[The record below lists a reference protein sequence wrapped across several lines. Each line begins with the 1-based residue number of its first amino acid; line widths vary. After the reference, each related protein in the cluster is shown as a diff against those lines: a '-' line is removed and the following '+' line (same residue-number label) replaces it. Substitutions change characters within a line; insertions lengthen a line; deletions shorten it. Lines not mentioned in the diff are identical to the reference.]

1 MPPHDESFRRFGVR
15 GRLRIRFFLI
25 VACLGVLSS
34 PRLPAEVLQV
44 TGGDVVSTI
53 GPRSFEA
60 ALVSG
65 TSAEGTRSRYTAT
78 GPLTLTDTGASIR
91 ANDSG
96 EVFLNGGATAAGYG
110 DIYEGGSL
118 TLNSAATFDG
128 GLFVYAGGTL
138 TIGAAGSAISPGQL
152 YLDGPGSFTRAVGGT
167 YSAGSLWMAGGATAS
182 FTADDTVTA
191 DLLLDTGATLDL
203 ASPLALTG
211 QAYLNSGAT
220 LTRTTATLSATTMNV
235 SSATFASI
243 AGDSL
248 DSVVVSFGG
257 QFTNSAALTLSTLS
271 VSGDDGLG
279 TASAAATGAALSIA
293 DAGIVT
299 VGGGGML
306 DLSHPTTGGGTTS
319 LLASN
324 AGTTVR
330 VATNVS
336 GFGSVIVDTG
346 AVLELD
352 SGDLSATSLTL
363 SGSDSFVRSGGTY
376 TVDTLQLSDGAIV
389 GYGMSDTIAD
399 GVVVGADS
407 VLGLARNLSVTGS
420 LVVTDGGRIVRTNE
434 TIAAP
439 VVTVSATSNLPL
451 LSGDTIDSLT
461 LLTAGQVASPAALR
475 LTALSID
482 DPGSVLDLTA
492 FDGIEGDLRYS
503 LRVYG
508 DVQTTLAS
516 YLADGRLTLGASPK
530 TPGVLY
536 DFASYGNFTYVG
548 YVVAVPEPSTLVF
561 GFCSLAAIPFL
572 RRRR

>member
-15 GRLRIRFFLI
+15 GRLRIGFFLI

-96 EVFLNGGATAAGYG
+96 EVFLNGNATAAGYG

-152 YLDGPGSFTRAVGGT
+152 YLDSPGSFTRAVGGT
-167 YSAGSLWMAGGATAS
+167 YAAGSLWMSGGATAS

-235 SSATFASI
+235 SSASFASI

-248 DSVVVSFGG
+248 DSVIVSLGG
-257 QFTNSAALTLSTLS
+257 QFTNSAALSLSNLS

-299 VGGGGML
+299 VGGGGTL
-306 DLSHPTTGGGTTS
+306 DLSHPTTGGGTAA

-330 VATNVS
+330 VATTVS

-420 LVVTDGGRIVRTNE
+420 LVVTEGGRIVRTNE

-461 LLTAGQVASPAALR
+461 LLTAGQAAAPAALR
-475 LTALSID
+475 LSALSID
-482 DPGSVLDLTA
+482 DPGSVLDLAT

-508 DVQTTLAS
+508 DVQATLTS
-516 YLADGRLTLGASPK
+516 YLADGRITLGPSPE

-536 DFASYGNFTYVG
+536 DFAAYGNFTYVG

-572 RRRR
+572 RRRC

>member
-1 MPPHDESFRRFGVR
+1 
-15 GRLRIRFFLI
+15 
-25 VACLGVLSS
+25 
-34 PRLPAEVLQV
+34 
-44 TGGDVVSTI
+44 
-53 GPRSFEA
+53 
-60 ALVSG
+60 
-65 TSAEGTRSRYTAT
+65 
-78 GPLTLTDTGASIR
+78 
-91 ANDSG
+91 
-96 EVFLNGGATAAGYG
+96 
-110 DIYEGGSL
+110 
-118 TLNSAATFDG
+118 
-128 GLFVYAGGTL
+128 
-138 TIGAAGSAISPGQL
+138 
-152 YLDGPGSFTRAVGGT
+152 
-167 YSAGSLWMAGGATAS
+167 
-182 FTADDTVTA
+182 
-191 DLLLDTGATLDL
+191 
-203 ASPLALTG
+203 
-211 QAYLNSGAT
+211 
-220 LTRTTATLSATTMNV
+220 
-235 SSATFASI
+235 
-243 AGDSL
+243 
-248 DSVVVSFGG
+248 
-257 QFTNSAALTLSTLS
+257 
-271 VSGDDGLG
+271 
-279 TASAAATGAALSIA
+279 
-293 DAGIVT
+293 
-299 VGGGGML
+299 ML

>member
-1 MPPHDESFRRFGVR
+1 
-15 GRLRIRFFLI
+15 
-25 VACLGVLSS
+25 
-34 PRLPAEVLQV
+34 
-44 TGGDVVSTI
+44 
-53 GPRSFEA
+53 
-60 ALVSG
+60 VSG